1 MLSDPPSHK
10 FEHAQQH
17 YVIKWKWDIGDQ
29 IQTGLEG
36 ISKLHKELNQTI
48 MATNTATQFSL
59 LYSS

>member
-10 FEHAQQH
+10 FEHAQQP

-48 MATNTATQFSL
+48 MATNTAT
-59 LYSS
+59 